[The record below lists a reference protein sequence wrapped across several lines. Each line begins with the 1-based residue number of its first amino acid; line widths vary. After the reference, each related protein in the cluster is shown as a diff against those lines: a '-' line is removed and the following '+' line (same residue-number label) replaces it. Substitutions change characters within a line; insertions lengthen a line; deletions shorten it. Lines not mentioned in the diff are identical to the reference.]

1 MFLKNVNSMLSK
13 NFKEAKKMKQNSF
26 KALSS
31 DELQGLISAW
41 AEEHVPC
48 TKHQQT
54 MLDKIKS
61 NIFCWIVEGI
71 VGLIGSA
78 IMILMASADSWPI

>member
-1 MFLKNVNSMLSK
+1 
-13 NFKEAKKMKQNSF
+13 MKYDSF

-31 DELQGLISAW
+31 DELQGLINTWS
-41 AEEHVPC
+41 EEHDPQP
-48 TKHQQT
+48 KRQQT

-71 VGLIGSA
+71 VGLIGTA
-78 IMILMASADSWPI
+78 IIILMASADSWPI

>member
-1 MFLKNVNSMLSK
+1 
-13 NFKEAKKMKQNSF
+13 MKYDSF

-31 DELQGLISAW
+31 DELQGLISTW
-41 AEEHVPC
+41 SEEHASCP
-48 TKHQQT
+48 KHQQT

-61 NIFCWIVEGI
+61 NIFCWIVEGFI
-71 VGLIGSA
+71 GLIGTA

>member
-13 NFKEAKKMKQNSF
+13 NFKEAKKMKHNSF

-31 DELQGLISAW
+31 DELQGLISDW
-41 AEEHVPC
+41 DKDHTLYP
-48 TKHQQT
+48 KRQQS

-61 NIFCWIVEGI
+61 NIFCWLADAL
-71 VGLIGSA
+71 VGVIGTA
-78 IMILMASADSWPI
+78 IIILAASADSWPI

>member
-1 MFLKNVNSMLSK
+1 
-13 NFKEAKKMKQNSF
+13 MKHNSF

-31 DELQGLISAW
+31 DELQGLISDW
-41 AEEHVPC
+41 AEEHNPQP
-48 TKHQQT
+48 KRQQN

-61 NIFCWIVEGI
+61 NIFCWIADA
-71 VGLIGSA
+71 LIGVVGTA

>member
-1 MFLKNVNSMLSK
+1 
-13 NFKEAKKMKQNSF
+13 MKHNSF

-31 DELQGLISAW
+31 DELQGLISTW
-41 AEEHVPC
+41 SEEHDPQP
-48 TKHQQT
+48 KHQKS

-61 NIFCWIVEGI
+61 NIFCWIAEGFI
-71 VGLIGSA
+71 GLIGTA

>member
-1 MFLKNVNSMLSK
+1 
-13 NFKEAKKMKQNSF
+13 MKYNSF

-31 DELQGLISAW
+31 DELQGLISDW
-41 AEEHVPC
+41 SEEHDPQP
-48 TKHQQT
+48 KRQKT

-61 NIFCWIVEGI
+61 NILCWIAEGI
-71 VGLIGSA
+71 VGLIGTA

>member
-13 NFKEAKKMKQNSF
+13 NFKEVKKMKYNSF

-31 DELQGLISAW
+31 DELQSLISDW
-41 AEEHVPC
+41 TEEHAPC
-48 TKHQQT
+48 PKHQQNV
-54 MLDKIKS
+54 LEKIKS
-61 NIFCWIVEGI
+61 NIFCWMGEALA
-71 VGLIGSA
+71 GLITCA

>member
-13 NFKEAKKMKQNSF
+13 NFKEAKKMKHNSF

-31 DELQGLISAW
+31 DELQSLISAW
-41 AEEHVPC
+41 AEEHDPQP
-48 TKHQQT
+48 KHQQS

-61 NIFCWIVEGI
+61 NIFCWIADA
-71 VGLIGSA
+71 LIGVVGTA
-78 IMILMASADSWPI
+78 IIILMASADSWPI